1 MVYPNK
7 FFYFIKIFSFT
18 ILIWIFQNSYELC
31 TSVKSWNMQIILNK
45 TSNVKVKR
53 LLYGEA
59 DVQWQKRYDT
69 LKEKAMKIFK
79 NRKYDK
85 KVKKPSNSLKFK
97 DNFEDSYNS
106 LISDD
111 YHKIYHKEV
120 KEEPRRMKKY
130 KLENTYTLP
139 KISNFLK
146 KLDKKYE
153 KEIEKLADS
162 ILKKPNKY
170 GYTRK
175 ISYKNVLNVCA
186 PLIIASITMTKILV
200 NPFGAHT
207 NIVLYLV
214 FFSTVI
220 YVSYKIL
227 KKVKIFNPN

>member
-1 MVYPNK
+1 MM
-7 FFYFIKIFSFT
+7 
-18 ILIWIFQNSYELC
+18 LC

-69 LKEKAMKIFK
+69 LKEKAMKIVDEDEYHFGNRLNTLLQNNEKKEQFK